1 MREAFE
7 SRARERLRDV
17 EPLPS
22 PEALRRSV
30 QAPARTAAIVQ
41 QGRRALRDL
50 LHGEDD
56 RRLAVIIGPRSLHDP
71 ALALEYASRLR
82 QLAQSLAGDLVILM
96 RTHVEN
102 PISGSDWRGLV
113 HDPDGD
119 GSGNVARGLRMAR
132 VLLRDV
138 NALGVPCA
146 AELVD
151 PLVPGYLG
159 DLMAWGGLGPGLVG
173 SPVHVQLASGMEFPV
188 GFHEA
193 ENGAL
198 DAACHS
204 LRDATRPKR
213 FPGLAQDGQ
222 FAVLESSGNP
232 DLHLVVGGATCGSD
246 FGAKEVERAAAYAA
260 EFGLARPLMLDC
272 SREQAGEPPRTQA
285 QVCRGALQKLREGR
299 RDIAGLMLESE
310 LEEQQRAVQ
319 HRPLTETGTACMG
332 WNESADLIC
341 EIAEAVK
348 LAT

>member
-7 SRARERLRDV
+7 SRVRERLRDV

-56 RRLAVIIGPRSLHDP
+56 RRLAVIVGPRSLHDP

-96 RTHVEN
+96 RTDVES
-102 PISGSDWRGLV
+102 SGGGPGRGGLV

-159 DLMAWGGLGPGLVG
+159 DLLAWGGIGAEIVS
-173 SPVHVQLASGMEFPV
+173 SPVHGQLASGMEFPV
-188 GFHEA
+188 GFH
-193 ENGAL
+193 GADDGSL
-198 DAACHS
+198 DAACQA
-204 LRDATRPKR
+204 LRDAARPKR

-232 DLHLVVGGATCGSD
+232 DLHLVVGGAACGTD
-246 FGAKEVERAAAYAA
+246 YGAHEVELAAACAA
-260 EFGLARPLMLDC
+260 EVGLARPLMLDC
-272 SREQAGEPPRTQA
+272 SRERAGAPPRTQA
-285 QVCRGALQKLREGR
+285 QVCRAALQELREGR

-310 LEEQQRAVQ
+310 LEEQQR
-319 HRPLTETGTACMG
+319 PLPAARDACMG

-348 LAT
+348 LAS